1 MSLKGTVSRVKAPR
15 DNRNWTEKVS
25 QTTHATT
32 SQNFRAFPLPPDRP
46 WVDGRGRAAFTHLGR
61 RSRIPAAADTLHGD
75 CRLPSVRSCFVLKF
89 FQRFRVPQG
98 KGRNILN
105 RLDFMFERISIQ
117 MK

>member
-15 DNRNWTEKVS
+15 DNRIWTEKVS

-32 SQNFRAFPLPPDRP
+32 SQNSRAFALAPPDRP

-75 CRLPSVRSCFVLKF
+75 CRLPSVPALYLSSFNDSAFLKE
-89 FQRFRVPQG
+89 RVG
-98 KGRNILN
+98 TY
-105 RLDFMFERISIQ
+105 
-117 MK
+117 